1 MPRPLCFVLT
11 PGQAHDVQG
20 FGPLFRMLAER
31 IEALLADR
39 GYDADAI
46 RQELA
51 KADIEAVIPA
61 KKNRRTPI
69 PHNHQK
75 YRWRNLIERLFN
87 KLKNWRRVA
96 TRYDKTAESYL
107 GFVAIASVK
116 LWLPFVHEA

>member
-1 MPRPLCFVLT
+1 M
-11 PGQAHDVQG
+11 QG